1 MAGLY
6 KKEVLIRPV
15 STITVQGA
23 KDFAKNWLKDTFQD
37 VDSNKDADGN
47 YIDFFFADIFDARN
61 GNIYRVYSEACDEKY
76 SMGGALEFEILNN
89 VQINQS
95 IDAVNSAVEETN
107 ENLTAIENVVYSPE
121 AIVI

>member
-23 KDFAKNWLKDTFQD
+23 KDFAKNWLRDTFQD
-37 VDSNKDADGN
+37 VDTNKDADGN
-47 YIDFFFADIFDARN
+47 YIDFFFADIFDARD
-61 GNIYRVYSEACDEKY
+61 GNIYRVYSEACDKKY
-76 SMGGALEFEILNN
+76 DMGGSLEFEILNN

-95 IDAVNSAVEETN
+95 IEDVNSALEATN
-107 ENLTAIENVVYSPE
+107 ENLTAIENIVYSPE
-121 AIVI
+121 AVVI